1 MVVLL
6 CLLYYALHL
15 FSSLFF
21 QLRQSKLKWTKC
33 TDMPVGMFQAQGVV
47 IDGKVY
53 IGGGGTDNAASDS
66 IVFEYDLIEDSWVP
80 LPPLPVSWFG
90 VGQLSGELVAVG
102 GKDGVNASDSVRVF
116 DRVINQWKESIPPLC
131 SPRYGATVV
140 SYQSLLLV
148 CGGLCNASTG
158 GVDIV
163 PTVEALSAYDF
174 RWYIASHLPFSARSC
189 LSSSIA
195 IHDMFYLVGGYQ
207 STAASSVLGVS
218 HFTPLS
224 FLISSGIIT
233 PCIWKAMTDTP
244 HLQTTAACLGG
255 CLLALG
261 GTEEAYTLPAYRSI
275 HAYSSETNTWVYI
288 GDLPY
293 ACCHCTA
300 VSLPSG
306 ELLVLGGWVQPG
318 WQKRSRFVY
327 RATLHCS

>member
-1 MVVLL
+1 
-6 CLLYYALHL
+6 
-15 FSSLFF
+15 
-21 QLRQSKLKWTKC
+21 
-33 TDMPVGMFQAQGVV
+33 MPVGMFQAQGVV
-47 IDGKVY
+47 IEGKVY
-53 IGGGGTDNAASDS
+53 IGGGGTDNVASDS
-66 IVFEYDLIEDSWVP
+66 IVFEYDPIEDSWAP

-102 GKDGVNASDSVRVF
+102 GKHGVNASDSVRVF

-131 SPRYGATVV
+131 SPRYAATVV

-163 PTVEALSAYDF
+163 PTVEALTVYDF
-174 RWYIASHLPFSARSC
+174 RWYIASHLPYLARSC

-195 IHDMFYLVGGYQ
+195 IRDMFYLVGGYQ
-207 STAASSVLGVS
+207 STAASSAIGVS
-218 HFTPLS
+218 HCTPLS
-224 FLISSGIIT
+224 FLLSSGIIT
-233 PCIWKAMTDTP
+233 PCIWKAMANTP
-244 HLQTTAACLGG
+244 HIQTTAAYLGG

-261 GTEEAYTLPAYRSI
+261 GTEEAYMLPAYRSI

-318 WQKRSRFVY
+318 WQKRSRCVY